1 VRVRL
6 LKLAEIKAIG
16 APVPAYVVECQDG
29 SAVLID
35 TGPPPAAPGVRMP
48 PLRPEEPL
56 LAQLGRIGI
65 APGDVRYVICT
76 HLDPDHSGG
85 LDLFPRAEVVI
96 QRGHLAAA
104 RSGAVA
110 RLLLTR
116 PHWDAVRF
124 REVDGDCELLPG
136 IELIESSGHVPGHQ
150 SVLLRLPNTGQVL
163 LAADAIPMQTCLDA
177 DTRPVLPFYLDKTAV
192 RASTRRLVALAEA
205 ESALVICGHDPVQW
219 PTLATSPAYYD

>member
-1 VRVRL
+1 L

-16 APVPAYVVECQDG
+16 APVPAYVITCPDG
-29 SAVLID
+29 SAVLVD
-35 TGPPPAAPGVRMP
+35 TGPPPATPGARL
-48 PLRPEEPL
+48 PLRLAAPL
-56 LAQLGRIGI
+56 VQQLEQLGV

-104 RSGAVA
+104 RSGAVD

-116 PHWDAVRF
+116 QHWDAVRF

-150 SVLLRLPNTGQVL
+150 SVLLRLPRTGQVL
-163 LAADAIPMQTCLDA
+163 LAGDAIPMQACQDA
-177 DTRPVLPFYLDKTAV
+177 DRRPILPFDLDRVAV
-192 RASTRRLVALAEA
+192 RASTRRLVELAES
-205 ESALVICGHDPVQW
+205 ENALVICGHDPVQW
-219 PTLATSPAYYD
+219 PTLAISPGSYE